1 MKRTICAALLVA
13 LLGATDLL
21 AGTWHKS
28 SGPAQK
34 AATAQN
40 QLIFVDL
47 WAEWCGWCHRF
58 EAEVVPSEAFQ
69 QATAKMVLL
78 RLNTED
84 GGEGTQFAQK
94 YKATRLPMFLI
105 LNPDL
110 TIAGVINGYA
120 PAAQFAAM
128 VNQAVIRYRTF
139 ESTVKQEATLAK
151 DYPRRVQLAKEF
163 RERQN
168 YAAAES
174 RLKKLTAE
182 KGIPVAFRDEAYLE
196 LASIYLDQNRLT
208 DVVTVVNDFGK
219 VQKQG
224 EFFERATLL
233 LFDVYIRQGNLAK
246 AAEELRTFKAR
257 FPNSSFI
264 PQVDKILPNLE
275 RELKQ

>member
-1 MKRTICAALLVA
+1 LKRTICAALLVA

-21 AGTWHKS
+21 AGTWHKTVAA
-28 SGPAQK
+28 AQK

-47 WAEWCGWCHRF
+47 WADWCGWCHRF
-58 EAEVVPSEAFQ
+58 EAEVVPSEVFQ

-94 YKATRLPMFLI
+94 YQATRLPMFLI
-105 LNPDL
+105 LNSDL
-110 TIAGVINGYA
+110 TIAGVIKGYA
-120 PAAQFAAM
+120 PPPQFAAM

-139 ESTVKQEATLAK
+139 ESTVKQEATLGK
-151 DYPRRVQLAKEF
+151 DYPRRLQLAKEF

-168 YAAAES
+168 YSAAES

-208 DVVTVVNDFGK
+208 DVLAVVNDFGK
-219 VQKQG
+219 VQRQG

-233 LFDVYIRQGNLAK
+233 IFDVYVRQGNLAK
-246 AAEELRTFKAR
+246 ALEELRTFKAR
-257 FPNSSFI
+257 FPESQYMPN
-264 PQVDKILPNLE
+264 VDRIIPNLE

>member
-28 SGPAQK
+28 IGPAQK

-47 WAEWCGWCHRF
+47 WADWCGWCHRF

-78 RLNTED
+78 RLNTEE

-233 LFDVYIRQGNLAK
+233 LFDVYIRQGNFAK